1 MLCARR
7 YPNTQEVKVI
17 TYSRRKSKQTI
28 EGILGS
34 KPSFDFII
42 CFSRLRYYL
51 NLFKDLIQNDGHIF
65 YTRSIS
71 LALFN
76 ILIGGYSVV
85 ELHQSHLHK
94 KIINRFITLLLS
106 RCDFRNLLII
116 CISIKLKEIYQL
128 RGVKQDILVCHDGF
142 YQTIAQNY
150 PV

>member
-1 MLCARR
+1 MHNFKILAHIKSPLESQMANIVQTLNMCEALSEHS
-7 YPNTQEVKVI
+7 EVKVI

-28 EGILGS
+28 ERILGS

-85 ELHQSHLHK
+85 ELHQSHFTTK
-94 KIINRFITLLLS
+94 KIINRFITLLCL
-106 RCDFRNLLII
+106 
-116 CISIKLKEIYQL
+116 
-128 RGVKQDILVCHDGF
+128 GVILETC
-142 YQTIAQNY
+142 
-150 PV
+150 